1 MKVLAWSHFG
11 AILLVLTLS
20 LIRVPLVTASEP
32 VASPLAVTDCS
43 YGDVYQFEAAGCSA
57 SIENMGATTLTLR
70 VVPVQ
75 PGISVEPDKLTL
87 APHAHAELA
96 LHVLTE
102 NIAGPVTWA
111 YRIEGVGK
119 EPHFVHASGFVS
131 SVVDVGHP
139 SINFGE
145 VDSTTLPIT
154 QTVTLKSSIDS
165 EFRVAKILSSDPMFH
180 ARIGSDA
187 RSLEVRIG
195 PDAPW
200 GPFDHMIK
208 LAIASAE
215 QKQIWVEVTGDIT
228 ADIGPPNNPYWLGEV
243 TQDPG
248 LSLIVPIVD
257 RKGNDFSIGDV
268 TSSEFAATYSQG
280 PCKPPSVG
288 CRNLLIHVSDA
299 QPAGLFKSH
308 IDVELLGHQ
317 KHLTVE
323 IWGVLSEKRKP
334 GEAVPSPAIAKIPVS
349 TSRSQD
355 FVSVSPPL
363 KVQPD
368 PPGNGPLLKWTVG
381 GPQDGVYGYQVI
393 RGDSSDGPFDLV
405 GPRIIAKLD
414 NGKGAVAYRW
424 RDTSAVQGR
433 TYWYYIAA
441 LYSSGD
447 RKPLSEPHRTVAK

>member
-1 MKVLAWSHFG
+1 VLSWSHFG
-11 AILLVLTLS
+11 EILSVLMLP
-20 LIRVPLVTASEP
+20 LIGAPPVIASEA

-57 SIENMGATTLTLR
+57 SVENVGARTLTLR

-75 PGISVEPDKLTL
+75 PGIGVEPDKLTL
-87 APHAHAELA
+87 APHAHADLA
-96 LHVLTE
+96 LHVLTD

-111 YRIEGVGK
+111 YRIEGAGE

-131 SVVDVGHP
+131 SVVDAGHP
-139 SINFGE
+139 LINFGA
-145 VDSTTLPIT
+145 VDYTTLPVT
-154 QTVTLKSSIDS
+154 QKVALKSSIDS
-165 EFRVAKILSSDPMFH
+165 EFRVAKILSSDPMLH
-180 ARIGSDA
+180 AWIGSDA
-187 RSLEVRIG
+187 KSLEVKIG

-200 GPFDHMIK
+200 GPFDHMVK

-215 QKQIWVEVTGDIT
+215 QKQVWVEVTGDIT
-228 ADIGPPNNPYWLGEV
+228 ADIGPPKNPYWLGEV
-243 TQDPG
+243 TREPG
-248 LSLIVPIVD
+248 LTLTVPIVD
-257 RKGNDFSIGDV
+257 RKGNDFSIGNV
-268 TSSEFAATYSQG
+268 TSSEFVATYSQG
-280 PCKPPSVG
+280 ACKPASVG

-299 QPAGLFKSH
+299 QPVGLFKSH
-308 IDVELLGHQ
+308 IDVELLGRQ

-323 IWGVLSEKRKP
+323 IWGVLGESRKT
-334 GEAVPSPAIAKIPVS
+334 GEALQSPAIAKIPVS
-349 TSRSQD
+349 ASRSHD

-393 RGDSSDGPFDLV
+393 RGDSFDGPFELV
-405 GPRIIAKLD
+405 GPHIIAKLD
-414 NGKGAVAYRW
+414 NGKGSVAYRW

-447 RKPLSEPHRTVAK
+447 RKPLSEPHKTVAK